1 MPNPKELSLR
11 RGFFDLMDL
20 ARAGGADG
28 DSAFLFALTCF
39 LAPRIARHAG
49 LPDVRS
55 KVDFL
60 SPPAWL
66 ALDTALGQIGPWR
79 FLSRNTDEQRESLL
93 SKAYAL
99 TEPLME
105 MVPIDPVEI
114 ADLYWVLFSHARAV
128 SYGVASYDPK
138 LCELLVETADV
149 ERGDQVWVPF
159 EVIGQIAFRV
169 AARGATAQLAQLPG
183 LSLATIKLILLAT
196 ADSSLRDFVR
206 LESRGDVRSDSPS
219 KRFTHAIVTAPM
231 GATGLSNTWTE
242 LEQVPPVREFEPVS
256 IDFDRSDAQAIATV
270 WPRVS
275 RAAIFLVSPNVLFAK
290 GQESRLRRALLYA
303 GPGNAVA
310 GVCALPN
317 RLLSHTNMATNV
329 LLLATDHARRGTRM
343 VDIAGQLV
351 DGRHN
356 NRRVKDL
363 DVSKAMALMSSDEPV
378 ADLAV
383 LVDPEEC
390 RQNDYSLLPSRYTRR
405 VVDYGE
411 RRVPLRQLL
420 QRAELRI
427 SPPGQDPDALTV
439 WEIGLTQLDRWRP
452 IEHLP
457 EKTVQITQKRLL
469 NASLRPGDLVVCVKG
484 SVGKVGLVGS
494 LLKPRAA
501 DATSDNDS
509 PLRDAVDAT
518 EAVPAQSCIGLRP
531 DVTRVLPEYLFAFMR
546 SQDFLRQ
553 LDSLR
558 VGASLPHVTPSTML
572 DSIQVPVP
580 TLEEQAKLAM
590 KYFEIRDLEARIETM
605 QAELREMHTKLF
617 DAPLPH

>member
-1 MPNPKELSLR
+1 VPNPNEHSLR
-11 RGFFDLMDL
+11 RGFFDLMEL
-20 ARAGGADG
+20 ARAGGAEG
-28 DSAFLFALTCF
+28 DSAFLFALTCL

-55 KVDFL
+55 KADFL
-60 SPPAWL
+60 SPSAWL
-66 ALDTALGQIGPWR
+66 ALDKALGHVGPWW
-79 FLSRNTDEQRESLL
+79 FLSRTTDEEREALL
-93 SKAYAL
+93 GRAYAL
-99 TEPLME
+99 TEPLNE
-105 MVPIDPVEI
+105 MVPIDPVEV
-114 ADLYWVLFSHARAV
+114 ADLCWVVFSHARAV
-128 SYGVASYDPK
+128 SYGVPSYDPR
-138 LCELLVETADV
+138 LCDLLVATADV
-149 ERGDQVWVPF
+149 EGGDQVWVPF
-159 EVIGQIAFRV
+159 DVTGQIVFRV
-169 AARGATAQLAQLPG
+169 AARGATAWLAQLHG
-183 LSLATIKLILLAT
+183 ASLATIKLILLSASDT
-196 ADSSLRDFVR
+196 SLRNVVR
-206 LESRGDVRSDSPS
+206 LESRGDAPSVSP
-219 KRFTHAIVTAPM
+219 KLRFTHAIVTAPM
-231 GATGLSNTWTE
+231 GAPGLSNYWSE
-242 LEQVPPVREFEPVS
+242 LEQVPPVREFEPVFL
-256 IDFDRSDAQAIATV
+256 DFDRSDAQAIATI

-275 RAAIFLVSPNVLFAK
+275 RAAIFLVSPSVLFAK

-310 GVCALPN
+310 GVYALPN
-317 RLLSHTNMATNV
+317 RLLSHTNMAPNV
-329 LLLATDHARRGTRM
+329 LLLANDHSRRGTRM
-343 VDIAGQLV
+343 VDIAAQLV
-351 DGRHN
+351 DGRYS
-356 NRRVKDL
+356 NRLAKDL

-383 LVDPEEC
+383 LVGPEEC
-390 RQNDYSLLPSRYTRR
+390 RQNDYCLLPSRYTRR
-405 VVDYGE
+405 VVDFGE
-411 RRVPLRQLL
+411 RRVPLRKLL

-439 WEIGLTQLDRWRP
+439 WEIGPTQLDRWRP

-494 LLKPRAA
+494 LVQPRAT
-501 DATSDNDS
+501 DATSDNDLPS
-509 PLRDAVDAT
+509 RDAVDAT
-518 EAVPAQSCIGLRP
+518 DAVPAQSCIGLRP
-531 DVTRVLPEYLFAFMR
+531 DGTHVLPEYLFAFMR

-605 QAELREMHTKLF
+605 QADLRDMHTKLF
-617 DAPLPH
+617 DAPQPN